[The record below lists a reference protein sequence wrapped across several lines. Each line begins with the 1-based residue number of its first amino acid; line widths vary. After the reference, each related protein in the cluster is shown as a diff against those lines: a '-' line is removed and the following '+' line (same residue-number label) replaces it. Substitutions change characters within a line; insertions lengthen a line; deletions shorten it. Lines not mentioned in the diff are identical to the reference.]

1 MPEDAY
7 GHWDSGP
14 HSGSSPIRAA
24 ASNTQL
30 DALTNV
36 LYKMGI
42 FSDHDKLLTISELL
56 GRQVSVFRGIRRDE
70 ADDLMA
76 LLGIQVDLKRTTIS
90 TSR

>member
-7 GHWDSGP
+7 GHWDSGS

-30 DALTNV
+30 GALTNV

-42 FSDHDKLLTISELL
+42 FSDNDKLLAVSELL
-56 GRQVSVFRGIRRDE
+56 GRQVSIFRGIRRDE
-70 ADDLMA
+70 ADDLLA
-76 LLGIQVDLKRTTIS
+76 LLGVQVEPKRTTKS